1 MVIIYIPSAYFNTD
15 TIIDGATNTCTEISF
30 VMYGIAILG
39 SMINRKTNK
48 VQVTKFKFQIP
59 LGILAVVSCIGI
71 AAYSTIYSF
80 IILPI
85 IDPHGSTS

>member
-1 MVIIYIPSAYFNTD
+1 MVIIYIPSAVFNTD
-15 TIIDGATNTCTEISF
+15 AIIDGATNTCTEISF

-39 SMINRKTNK
+39 SLINRKTKK

-59 LGILAVVSCIGI
+59 LGILAVICCMVI
-71 AAYSTIYSF
+71 AGYSTIYSF

-85 IDPHGSTS
+85 IDPHGNTS

>member
-1 MVIIYIPSAYFNTD
+1 MLIIYLPSAILNTD

-39 SMINRKTNK
+39 SLINRKTNK
-48 VQVTKFKFQIP
+48 HEVTKFKFQMP
-59 LGILAVVSCIGI
+59 LGIFAVICCIGI
-71 AAYSTIYSF
+71 AGYSTIYSF

-85 IDPHGSTS
+85 IDPHGNTS